1 MSRRYANFDWNH
13 ARAFLA
19 TVEEGSLS
27 AAARALGSTQP
38 TVSRQISA
46 LEKALDLML
55 FERAGRGLTLTS
67 GGSKLL
73 DRLRAMGEAA
83 DQISLQ
89 AFGQTQRID
98 GTVYITA
105 SVGAAVLLPPV
116 LKKLRES
123 HPGICVNLAVSTS
136 AKDLQR
142 READI
147 ALRHVEPTQP
157 ELLAREVTRQPVTS
171 RLYASPTYLERFS
184 HPLTKEDLSTA
195 DFLNFEDTDRL
206 QRRLRDVGLPIAAEK
221 FKIVSDDWMIMCDF
235 IRKGLG
241 IGLLPEMI
249 GDHDPSVQRV
259 PFDISP
265 VTVQTWITVHR
276 ELHTTPRIRVVYDLL
291 CSELADQ
298 ASL

>member
-1 MSRRYANFDWNH
+1 MNSRYANFDWNQ

-46 LEKALDLML
+46 LEEALDLVL
-55 FERAGRGLTLTS
+55 FERVGRGLTLTS
-67 GGSKLL
+67 GGSKLV
-73 DRLRAMGEAA
+73 DQLRAMGEAA
-83 DQISLQ
+83 HQISLQ

-98 GTVYITA
+98 GTVCITA

-123 HPGICVNLAVSTS
+123 HPGICVNLAVSTA

-157 ELLAREVTRQPVTS
+157 VLLTREVTRQPVRS
-171 RLYASPTYLERFS
+171 RLYVSPSYLDRFS
-184 HPLTKEDLSTA
+184 RPLKKEDLSTA
-195 DFLNFEDTDRL
+195 DFLNFEDSDRL
-206 QRRLRDVGLPIAAEK
+206 QRRLRDVGLPIAAEN

-235 IRKGLG
+235 IRNGLG
-241 IGLLPEMI
+241 IGLLPETI
-249 GDHDPSVQRV
+249 GDHDPSLQRV
-259 PFDISP
+259 PFEIPP
-265 VTVQTWITVHR
+265 VAVQTWITVHT
-276 ELHTTPRIRVVYDLL
+276 ELHKTPRIRIVYDLL
-291 CSELADQ
+291 CSELAG
-298 ASL
+298 